1 MLNDSE
7 APRLVLAS
15 ASPRRRDLLRRLGL
29 VFDVRPAQVDE
40 SPWPDEDPVA
50 HARRLASAKA
60 RAVSSTDEPAVVLA
74 SDTVVSV
81 DDVVYGK
88 PRDEA
93 HARRMLATLSGR
105 WHRVVT
111 AVAAIDT
118 RADLRELCEHATTE
132 VRFAELTDEE
142 IEAYASSGE
151 PMDKAG
157 AYAIQGGAGWF
168 VEEVR
173 GSVTNVIGLPLEIV
187 RRVFRAFRLP
197 APPMGPA
204 AGDRFD
210 S

>member
-1 MLNDSE
+1 
-7 APRLVLAS
+7 
-15 ASPRRRDLLRRLGL
+15 
-29 VFDVRPAQVDE
+29 VRPAHVDE
-40 SPWPDEDPVA
+40 SLRPDEDPVA

-81 DDVVYGK
+81 DGVVYGK

-93 HARRMLATLSGR
+93 HARGMLATLSGR

-111 AVAAIDT
+111 AVAAVDT
-118 RADLRELCEHATTE
+118 RAGLCELCEHATTD

-157 AYAIQGGAGWF
+157 AYAIQGAAGWF

-187 RRVFRAFRLP
+187 RRVFRAFQLP